1 MSGNPVVDTV
11 SAAARGISRAVTSHL
26 HHRVGGAQQTRVVIV
41 FACVLGLSAADTTTV
56 GASAVELRNGLH
68 ISNTDIGLLVTV
80 TSLVAAVVTV
90 PFGALADRIVR
101 TKALAIAVLLW
112 GGAMLWSANAGTF
125 GDLVISRAVL
135 GAAVAASGPFVA
147 SLVGDYFPGDERGR
161 VYGYILAGE
170 LAGAGFG
177 FAVTGDIAT
186 LSWRAAFGV
195 LALPAIAL
203 AVMVWR
209 LPEPERGATATPGSA
224 DDPKRPSLIAAT
236 RHVLNVRTNVL
247 LIFASTCGYYFL
259 AGLQTFGLE
268 FVKLQYDINQ
278 IFANG
283 LLFIVGI
290 GAIIGVLAGGT
301 VADVLLHRGHTNA
314 RVVTCAV
321 TATLATVAFIPA
333 IFAHSA
339 GSALPYL
346 TAAVCFLSAQNPP
359 LDAARLDVIP
369 AYLWGR
375 AEAIRTVVRSVAQA
389 FAPLFFGLMSDHLLG
404 GGRSGLQWTFAIML
418 IPMAA
423 SAYLLFKSISSYAPD
438 ARAAGQ
444 LGGGAHAPVNAR

>member
-1 MSGNPVVDTV
+1 VGTF
-11 SAAARGISRAVTSHL
+11 SAAARAVGRAVTSHL

-101 TKALAIAVLLW
+101 TKALAVAVLIW
-112 GGAMLWSANAGTF
+112 GAAMLWSASAATF
-125 GDLVISRAVL
+125 GDLVTSRAVL

-177 FAVTGDIAT
+177 FVVTGDVAT

-195 LALPAIAL
+195 LALPALAL
-203 AVMVWR
+203 AVIVWR
-209 LPEPERGATATPGSA
+209 LPEPERTSTAVRGSA
-224 DDPKRPSLIAAT
+224 DDPRRPNLIAAA
-236 RHVLNVRTNVL
+236 RHVLSVRTNVL

-290 GAIIGVLAGGT
+290 GAIVGVLAGGT
-301 VADVLLHRGHTNA
+301 IADALLHRGHINA

-321 TATLATVAFIPA
+321 TATLATIAFIPA
-333 IFAHSA
+333 IFAHDA

-346 TAAVCFLSAQNPP
+346 TAAVCLLSAQNPP

-375 AEAIRTVVRSVAQA
+375 AEAVRTVVRSIAQA
-389 FAPLFFGLMSDHLLG
+389 FAPLFFGLMSDHLFG
-404 GGRSGLQWTFAIML
+404 GGRSGLQWTFVVML
-418 IPMAA
+418 VPMAA
-423 SAYLLFKSISSYAPD
+423 SAYLLFKSIPSYAPD

-444 LGGGAHAPVNAR
+444 LGLADA